1 MVTVFEQYTRV
12 VRSYS
17 CNVNFQSYYLQKL
30 AILTLTR
37 LNFIKDCTQSVDR
50 RFRQHLFWN
59 WSSITHGVVIWQHR
73 LFVSLW
79 RGLLSVVWKL
89 YTKVEIGTYSLP
101 LFCLQ
106 IDHMMLIAMKKIGE
120 ELWIRCASVVFGF
133 PLVLEQHHIPGVL
146 CVFSYLMT
154 FLWLRRSGC
163 VWLLK

>member
-1 MVTVFEQYTRV
+1 MVTAFEQYTRV

-30 AILTLTR
+30 AIFTLTR
-37 LNFIKDCTQSVDR
+37 LNFIRDCTRSVDR

-79 RGLLSVVWKL
+79 RILLSVVWKL
-89 YTKVEIGTYSLP
+89 YTKVEIGTYSLS

-106 IDHMMLIAMKKIGE
+106 IDANGHEKDRRGIVNKTCKCGFWLSTSFGA
-120 ELWIRCASVVFGF
+120 AS
-133 PLVLEQHHIPGVL
+133 HSWRAL
-146 CVFSYLMT
+146 CV
-154 FLWLRRSGC
+154 
-163 VWLLK
+163 